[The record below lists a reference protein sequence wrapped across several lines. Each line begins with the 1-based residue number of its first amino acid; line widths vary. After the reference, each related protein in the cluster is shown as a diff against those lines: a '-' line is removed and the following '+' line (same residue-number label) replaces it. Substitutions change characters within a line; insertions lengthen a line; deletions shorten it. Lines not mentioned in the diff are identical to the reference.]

1 MERTPRQD
9 LNGTWVLT
17 TTDGADGFLSDMGMG
32 EQAHRTASGSIMAS
46 CAARGLAEPIPE
58 IPCPLPPGWMKRKAA
73 AAALAGSAST
83 HIYEQDGDVFVT
95 KVQRRGACRASC

>member
-1 MERTPRQD
+1 
-9 LNGTWVLT
+9 
-17 TTDGADGFLSDMGMG
+17 MGMG

-46 CAARGLAEPIPE
+46 CVAPAVLLNLYLKSPA
-58 IPCPLPPGWMKRKAA
+58 LPPGWMKRKAA